1 MYHLSSDWGVK
12 YATMW
17 YLKDHLNPSMS
28 RTFVINGI
36 ADNTVTEISGVV
48 IDNGM
53 AETGRIYNLNGQYMG
68 DNASK
73 DNLPKGLYIMNGK
86 KFIVR

>member
-1 MYHLSSDWGVK
+1 MYGSIDSDCFFRNLDNSDTYRFLETDGK
-12 YATMW
+12 Y
-17 YLKDHLNPSMS
+17 
-28 RTFVINGI
+28 RI
-36 ADNTVTEISGVV
+36 V

>member
-1 MYHLSSDWGVK
+1 MYGSIDSDFFFKDLDNSDTYRFLGTDGK
-12 YATMW
+12 Y
-17 YLKDHLNPSMS
+17 
-28 RTFVINGI
+28 RI
-36 ADNTVTEISGVV
+36 V

>member
-1 MYHLSSDWGVK
+1 
-12 YATMW
+12 MW
-17 YLKDHLNPSMS
+17 YLKDPDPQDTYMS

-36 ADNTVTEISGVV
+36 ADNTVTEISSVV

-53 AETGRIYNLNGQYMG
+53 DETGRIYNLNGQYMG